1 MITALEVVAALA
13 AAVFTL
19 VSLCVRQPKA
29 ARLLG
34 VIETVAVAVGVVGI
48 ITSYIAFRV
57 RIASPELTS
66 EYIGWAYDSFAYY
79 FRLSLVVTAVFALT
93 TLIAAVTDH
102 KMMFCRCA
110 LAAVGAVAVVL
121 IAAVVGSMSV
131 SDKVAVQNYVY
142 AVGAFEALLMNARG
156 AVDDFRLAKELE
168 NEKNERK
175 KRRKKK

>member
-1 MITALEVVAALA
+1 ML
-13 AAVFTL
+13 
-19 VSLCVRQPKA
+19 
-29 ARLLG
+29 
-34 VIETVAVAVGVVGI
+34 
-48 ITSYIAFRV
+48 FR
-57 RIASPELTS
+57 S
-66 EYIGWAYDSFAYY
+66 
-79 FRLSLVVTAVFALT
+79 VTAVFALT